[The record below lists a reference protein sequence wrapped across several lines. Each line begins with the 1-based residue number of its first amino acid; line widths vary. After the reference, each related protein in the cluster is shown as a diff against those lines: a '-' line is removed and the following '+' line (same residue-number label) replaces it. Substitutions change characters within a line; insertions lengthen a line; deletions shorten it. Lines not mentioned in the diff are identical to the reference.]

1 MKKHICKQCNK
12 VYEYCRGCLL
22 SPISYKENGY
32 CSETC
37 YEASKNKVEP
47 IVEDVIETIIIEDI
61 APVET
66 EMSLEVESD
75 TIVEEEISVEVEPET
90 IVLEGTPIIE
100 TIDVVEPTIKNET
113 NTYKKKKNK
122 YRVHE

>member
-37 YEASKNKVEP
+37 YEASKNKVES
-47 IVEDVIETIIIEDI
+47 IVEEIPTIKVAEVIINNPSIEDVIPTEEKIS
-61 APVET
+61 VET
-66 EMSLEVESD
+66 EIPTPVKD
-75 TIVEEEISVEVEPET
+75 TAET
-90 IVLEGTPIIE
+90 TNVAE
-100 TIDVVEPTIKNET
+100 TTNKKET

-122 YRVHE
+122 YQVHE

>member
-37 YEASKNKVEP
+37 YEASQNKVEP
-47 IVEDVIETIIIEDI
+47 VVEEVVIENVVETISTDNI
-61 APVET
+61 APTEGEISIEVET
-66 EMSLEVESD
+66 EVIAEEDIPIAVEAKTTTVD
-75 TIVEEEISVEVEPET
+75 
-90 IVLEGTPIIE
+90 
-100 TIDVVEPTIKNET
+100 EPTIKNET

-122 YRVHE
+122 YK

>member
-32 CSETC
+32 CSNSC
-37 YEASKNKVEP
+37 YEASKIKVEP
-47 IVEDVIETIIIEDI
+47 VVEDVVETILIEDI

-66 EMSLEVESD
+66 EMSSEVEA
-75 TIVEEEISVEVEPET
+75 EISVEVESKT
-90 IVLEGTPIIE
+90 IALEEAPIIE
-100 TIDVVEPTIKNET
+100 TTNVVEPTMKKAT

-122 YRVHE
+122 YK